1 MALKSIGRKRGHFQK
16 PMTCRVLGN
25 TLGIQNE
32 KNKVLFTSRKDKPAS
47 QLFTHDPPIIH
58 PALLS
63 SFQQLFT
70 ETL

>member
-1 MALKSIGRKRGHFQK
+1 MALKSTGKKRDHFQK

-32 KNKVLFTSRKDKPAS
+32 KNRALFTSRKDKRAS
-47 QLFTHDPPIIH
+47 QLFTHDPPIH
-58 PALLS
+58 PSLLS